1 MSSELLLA
9 LHMAGFGLVGLREV
23 ASRVGS
29 RDVEAILSFLLSR
42 GEASSS
48 SRARRLGEVLDKGLH
63 LKEMELVDRAG
74 VELVSLWDGRLGWF
88 PPTLRPPL
96 LLYCKGRLEEDR
108 PLVAVVG
115 TRRATAYGRKVACSF
130 AGRLAERGF
139 GIVSGGALGVDG
151 VAHRAALDSGG
162 FTAVVLGCG
171 LDVVYPPQHRGLFEE
186 VSERGALLSELPFGA
201 PPLREH
207 FPRRNRLIAGLSR
220 AVLVVEAPERSGALI
235 TARLAMGAGIDVY
248 SVPSRVFDPMGA
260 GSNALIRD
268 GALVALS
275 PDDVLPSEALISGSP
290 SPAMGRPP
298 LSEGASRVLELLE
311 LKGDMSFDLLAAES
325 SMGYLD
331 LLRALSE
338 LEGASL
344 VELTSDGMVRLI

>member
-1 MSSELLLA
+1 
-9 LHMAGFGLVGLREV
+9 MAGFGLVGLREV

-29 RDVEAILSFLLSR
+29 MEIEAILSFLLSR
-42 GEASSS
+42 ADGPSG
-48 SRARRLGEVLDKGLH
+48 SRATRLKEVLKKGAH
-63 LKEMELVDRAG
+63 LREVELAERAG
-74 VELVSLWDGRLGWF
+74 VQLISLWDGRLGWF

-96 LLYCKGRLEEDR
+96 LLYCRGRMEEDR
-108 PLVAVVG
+108 SMVAVVG
-115 TRRATAYGRKVACSF
+115 TRRATAYGKKAASF
-130 AGRLAERGF
+130 FAAGLVERGF

-151 VAHRAALDSGG
+151 AAHRAALDAGG
-162 FTAVVLGCG
+162 FTAAVLGCG
-171 LDVVYPPQHRGLFEE
+171 LDVIYPPQHRGLFEE
-186 VSERGALLSELPFGA
+186 ISRRGALLSELPFGT
-201 PPLREH
+201 PPLREN

-248 SVPSRVFDPMGA
+248 SVPSRVFDPTGA

-275 PDDVLPSEALISGSP
+275 PEDVLPSEAMASSS
-290 SPAMGRPP
+290 SPAVGRPP
-298 LSEGASRVLELLE
+298 LSEGASKVLELLE

-331 LLRALSE
+331 LLRAISE

-344 VELTSDGMVRLI
+344 VELTSDGTIRLI